1 MEVEKKSDKP
11 EVREYGGPTKIRKF
25 TRDAEQNR
33 QVLLNRLLMN
43 ASEGESIVDRAVALL
58 EEKLRKGDLNAAKYI
73 LSVAA
78 GLERKSRMK
87 AAEKKVKGGGPKTE
101 EKKHVAL
108 VIEFPKKGMFDQ
120 KTGS

>member
-43 ASEGESIVDRAVALL
+43 ASEGLSIVDRAVKLL
-58 EEKLRKGDLNAAKYI
+58 EEKMDAGDLQAAKYI

-78 GLERKSRMK
+78 GLEKRTRAK
-87 AAEKKVKGGGPKTE
+87 AVEKKVKGGGPKTE
-101 EKKHVAL
+101 EKKRAAL